1 MRSGIAV
8 GLVGAV
14 HIEVHGDGR
23 GGVAE
28 PFLHRLEVLGAPLLA
43 GQRRR
48 RVVVQVEIVVPLLQ
62 ILANRQPGGI
72 ADAGLLD
79 FFFHAVRKGAGL
91 AAGPFGSLGI

>member
-1 MRSGIAV
+1 
-8 GLVGAV
+8 
-14 HIEVHGDGR
+14 
-23 GGVAE
+23 
-28 PFLHRLEVLGAPLLA
+28 
-43 GQRRR
+43 
-48 RVVVQVEIVVPLLQ
+48 VPLLQ